1 MDAIHTHKAAIVVPP
16 LMLCLLP
23 YKLTPKDNAIFRGI
37 VHQPKNKP

>member
-1 MDAIHTHKAAIVVPP
+1 MDAIHTHKAAIVVP
-16 LMLCLLP
+16 LMLWLLP